1 MGARSLKIALVGGTG
16 HQGPGL
22 ALRWALAGHEVLIG
36 SRRAEKAER
45 VAREL
50 GEALARAG
58 HPGYEFGHG
67 VNADVVAEAEVV
79 VFTIPFEGVRPT
91 CEALREH
98 IRPGT
103 VVISPVVP
111 MKKADF
117 GLTVDLPPEGS
128 AAELIASL
136 LPQAKVVGAFHT
148 VSAALLKEVPKPIEG
163 DVVVCGDDEEAK
175 KLVMDLVRDIP
186 NLRPLDGGPLAYS
199 RVLEAL
205 TPLLITMGKR
215 IGQPNLGVKFI

>member
-1 MGARSLKIALVGGTG
+1 MSAGKLRIALVGGTG
-16 HQGPGL
+16 NQGPGL

-45 VAREL
+45 VAGEL
-50 GEALARAG
+50 REALRG
-58 HPGYEFGHG
+58 LKESYEFGHG
-67 VNADVVAEAEVV
+67 VNAEVVAEADVV

-91 CEALREH
+91 CEVLREH

-103 VVISPVVP
+103 VVVSPVVP
-111 MKKADF
+111 LSKAEF

-148 VSAALLKEVPKPIEG
+148 VSAKLLRDIPKPVEG
-163 DVVVCGDDEEAK
+163 DVVVCGDDAEAR
-175 KLVMDLVRDIP
+175 KLVMGLVEDIP
-186 NLRPLDGGPLAYS
+186 NLRPLDGGPLAYC

-205 TPLLITMGKR
+205 TPLLITLGKR
-215 IGQPNLGVKFI
+215 MKKPDLGIKFI

>member
-45 VAREL
+45 VAGEL
-50 GEALARAG
+50 GEELARAG
-58 HPGYEFGHG
+58 TSYEFGHG
-67 VNADVVAEAEVV
+67 VNADVVAGADVV

-91 CEALREH
+91 CEGLREH
-98 IRPGT
+98 IRPGA
-103 VVISPVVP
+103 VVVSPVVP
-111 MKKADF
+111 MRKADF
-117 GLTVDLPPEGS
+117 GLIADLPPEGS
-128 AAELIASL
+128 AAELIAGL
-136 LPQAKVVGAFHT
+136 LPHAKVVAAFHT
-148 VSAALLKEVPKPIEG
+148 VSAALLKDLSKPVEG

-175 KLVMDLVRDIP
+175 ELVMGLVRDIP

>member
-1 MGARSLKIALVGGTG
+1 MIKSLRIALVGGTG

-22 ALRWALAGHEVLIG
+22 ALRWALAGHEVFIG

-45 VAREL
+45 VAGEL
-50 GEALARAG
+50 SEALRSVG
-58 HPGYEFGHG
+58 VQYEFGHG
-67 VNADVVAEAEVV
+67 VNPDVVAKADVI
-79 VFTIPFEGVRPT
+79 VFTIPFEGVRAT
-91 CEALREH
+91 CEGLRDQ
-98 IRPGT
+98 IRPGA
-103 VVISPVVP
+103 VVVSPVVP
-111 MKKADF
+111 MRKAEF
-117 GLTVDLPPEGS
+117 GLIADLPEEGS
-128 AAELIASL
+128 AAELIAAL

-148 VSAALLKEVPKPIEG
+148 VSAGLLKDIPKPIEG

-175 KLVMDLVRDIP
+175 RLVMGLVEDIP

-215 IGQPNLGVKFI
+215 LGNPNLGIKFI